1 MRSIMTATR
10 HRSRIHSSYAAFAA
24 AVALVA
30 CLLTASAFAQSA
42 SHAGDRNADFQAID
56 AIMERAVAD
65 GNIPGG
71 VVLIGHNGKVVYRK
85 AFGSRSLEPTRE
97 PMTVDT
103 IFDLASLTKCIAT
116 TTSMMKLI
124 EDGRVRLNDPVSAYL
139 PEFAQ
144 NGKQD
149 ITIRELMTHYSGLA
163 PDLDL
168 KAEWQGREAAFRM
181 AMQQT
186 PQYPPG
192 SRFVYSDINFETLG
206 FLVEKIT
213 GKPLNDFAAQN
224 VFVPLGMKDTRF
236 LPPTEWLPRIA
247 PTQYDEHNQMLR
259 GVVHDPTARRM
270 GGVAGHAGLFS
281 TADDLAR
288 FAEDLLSGYKILSRT
303 AVEKMSTPQQ
313 PANASSQRGLGWDID
328 SPFASNRG
336 ELLPVGSYGH
346 TGFTGTS
353 LWIDPVTG
361 TYVIL
366 LTNAVHPRGG
376 KSTVSLRARVATAVV
391 QSLDLT
397 PSEQDKLRLARITGY
412 NESLMASRRIASRN
426 GEVKTGIDVLESRG
440 FRELHADPAH
450 PIRIGLVANQTA
462 IDAQGH
468 RTADI
473 LAHAPGIQLAAIF
486 SPEHGIAGKLDTED
500 IGNAKDTA
508 TGAQIYSVY
517 GNTDAKRRPTAEEM
531 AGVDA
536 IVYDIQDVG
545 VPFYTYEST
554 LGYFLEA
561 AAKANKEVIVL
572 DRPNPINGAFVQ
584 GPVADAA
591 NESFVGYWQ
600 TPIRH
605 GMTIGELAKMFNEE
619 RAIHAKLTVV
629 TMQGWMRGDWFDST
643 GLSWINPS
651 PNMRSLN
658 EATLYPGIG
667 MVEATNISVGRGTD
681 TPFEVVGAP
690 WINLTDSITLA
701 RYLNARDLSG
711 VRFVPISFTP
721 ASSEYANQQCG
732 GVNIVVTD
740 RNALDAP
747 ELGLEIASAL
757 QILYP
762 DKYKIAGLDRLMRSK
777 ASLDEVAK
785 GQDPRRIAEQWQE
798 EIDQFMN
805 LRAKYLLY

>member
-1 MRSIMTATR
+1 MTATR
-10 HRSRIHSSYAAFAA
+10 HRSPILYTFAIF
-24 AVALVA
+24 VS
-30 CLLTASAFAQSA
+30 CLPTAMAHAQP
-42 SHAGDRNADFQAID
+42 AID
-56 AIMERAVAD
+56 DIMEKAVAD
-65 GNIPGG
+65 GYIPGG

-124 EDGRVRLNDPVSAYL
+124 EDGRVRLNDTVAAYL
-139 PEFAQ
+139 PGFAQ

-168 KAEWQGREAAFRM
+168 KVEWQGRDAAFQM
-181 AMQQT
+181 AMQQK

-206 FLVEKIT
+206 FIVEKVT
-213 GKPLNDFAAQN
+213 GKSLKDFASEN
-224 VFVPLGMKDTRF
+224 VFIPLGMKDTRF
-236 LPPTEWLPRIA
+236 LPPPEWLPRIA
-247 PTQYDEHNQMLR
+247 PTQYDDQGKMLR
-259 GVVHDPTARRM
+259 GIVHDPTARRM

-281 TADDLAR
+281 TADDLAK
-288 FAEDLLSGYKILSRT
+288 FAEDLLSGYKILSRS

-313 PANASSQRGLGWDID
+313 PANASSQRSLGWDID

-336 ELLPVGSYGH
+336 ELLPVGSFGH

-353 LWIDPVTG
+353 LWIDPITD
-361 TYVIL
+361 TYIIL

-376 KSTVSLRARVATAVV
+376 KSTVSLRTRLATAVV

-397 PSEQDKLRLARITGY
+397 ATEQDKLRLARITGY
-412 NESLMASRRIASRN
+412 NESLMASRRMTSRN
-426 GEVKTGIDVLESRG
+426 GEVKTGIDVLEAHA
-440 FRELHADPAH
+440 FRELHADAIH
-450 PIRIGLVANQTA
+450 PIRIGLVTNQTA
-462 IDAQGH
+462 IDSSGH
-468 RTADI
+468 RIADI
-473 LAHAPGIQLAAIF
+473 LAHAPGVQLAAIF
-486 SPEHGIAGKLDTED
+486 SPEHGIAGQLDTED
-500 IGNAKDTA
+500 ISNSKDA
-508 TGAQIYSVY
+508 STGAQIYSVY
-517 GNTDAKRRPTAEEM
+517 GNTDTRRRPTTEEM
-531 AGVDA
+531 ASLDA

-545 VPFYTYEST
+545 VPFFTYEST

-561 AAKANKEVIVL
+561 AAKANKEIIVL

-584 GPVADAA
+584 GPVADAG

-605 GMTIGELAKMFNEE
+605 GMTIGELAKMFNAE
-619 RAIHAKLTVV
+619 RAINSKLTVV
-629 TMQGWMRGDWFDST
+629 SMEGWIRGDWFDSS
-643 GLSWINPS
+643 GLPWTNPS

-667 MVEATNISVGRGTD
+667 MIESTNISVGRGTD

-690 WINLTDSITLA
+690 WIDSVTLA

-711 VRFVPISFTP
+711 VRFVPVSFTP
-721 ASSEYANQQCG
+721 NSSEYANQLCG

-747 ELGLEIASAL
+747 EVGLEIVSAL
-757 QILYP
+757 QSLYP

-777 ASLDEVAK
+777 ASLDAIAQGE
-785 GQDPRRIAEQWQE
+785 DPRRVAEQWQD
-798 EIDQFMN
+798 EIEKFTA